1 MIRIFA
7 AIAVLVFATQAE
19 ADGFATVT
27 SNNGVL
33 VSSGSCCVT
42 TWSNVSGMT
51 CVASSCGSE
60 PVCDG
65 NSKTPAESLNC
76 KLDYWRK
83 QRADAEK
90 RKESAQSDIDKA
102 TERVNAFLD
111 AKRNR

>member
-1 MIRIFA
+1 MIRVFA

-19 ADGFATVT
+19 ADGFATIP

-33 VSSGSCCVT
+33 ISSGSCCVNT
-42 TWSNVSGMT
+42 GSNIIEMS
-51 CVASSCGSE
+51 CSPSSCGSG
-60 PVCDG
+60 PICDG